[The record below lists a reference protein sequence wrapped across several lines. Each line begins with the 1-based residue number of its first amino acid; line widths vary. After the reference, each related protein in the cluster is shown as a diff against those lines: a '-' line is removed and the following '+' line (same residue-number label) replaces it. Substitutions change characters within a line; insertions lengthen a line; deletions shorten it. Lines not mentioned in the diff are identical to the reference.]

1 MLWRLLRDPS
11 ASDAACCIV
20 SVFLCIEVSIRVMYD
35 GMAVETGNL
44 ESHIHW
50 MKRREERMTRV
61 ACTDFCAYAGSLSRQ
76 NWRF

>member
-11 ASDAACCIV
+11 ASDAACCMV
-20 SVFLCIEVSIRVMYD
+20 SVFLCMEASTRVMYD
-35 GMAVETGNL
+35 GMAAATGNL
-44 ESHIHW
+44 ESQIHC

-61 ACTDFCAYAGSLSRQ
+61 ACTDFCAYDGSLSRE